1 MSILYEFGSIFLDF
15 GKILETKMTP
25 QIDVWSAFL
34 ALFFVASFLMF
45 FLIGFDVFFTLET
58 LKISIFPKGKYTFL
72 RSGAFGTCFKNA
84 FKTHPKKLGI

>member
-1 MSILYEFGSIFLDF
+1 MAL
-15 GKILETKMTP
+15 

-58 LKISIFPKGKYTFL
+58 LKISIFPKE
-72 RSGAFGTCFKNA
+72 NA
-84 FKTHPKKLGI
+84 HF